1 MKTIRIANGQGYW
14 GDWLEGPRIQVE
26 KGPIDYL
33 VMDYLAEVTMS
44 IMQKQKTKNPELG
57 YARDFIQMIDGLLP
71 KIVDKGIKVITNAGG
86 VNPQACQQ
94 ALIEVAKKHGYNDL
108 KVGIVAG
115 DDILNDID
123 RLVADGHPLKNMENG
138 QDLAE
143 IKDRIYSANVYL
155 GAKPIV
161 EALDQGAQIIVTGRC
176 TDTSI
181 TLAPMVHEFGWSFA
195 EVDKIATG
203 IVAGHIL
210 ECGAQGSGGNFQ
222 GGWEDVDDF
231 IEIGYPIAEVRE
243 DGDLVITK
251 HQNTGGVVNIA
262 MIKEQLLY
270 ELGDPKNYISP
281 EVVVDFTSI
290 HLHEDGPNRV
300 RVTDIKGEAE
310 TPFYKVSVSYADGYT
325 CIGQM
330 TYAWPNAAAK
340 AKAADTIVR
349 GRLKMLGL
357 EFEEIHT
364 EYLGLNACHGP
375 LSHPIDDPNEVVLK
389 IGVRGKGYKAVERF
403 GREIV
408 PLVLTG
414 PPTVTGFG
422 AGRPKPSEVVAY
434 WPALI
439 KKDAIN
445 PIVEVRSAQ

>member
-251 HQNTGGVVNIA
+251 HQKTGGVVNIA

-281 EVVVDFTSI
+281 KLSLILPPFTSM
-290 HLHEDGPNRV
+290 R
-300 RVTDIKGEAE
+300 
-310 TPFYKVSVSYADGYT
+310 
-325 CIGQM
+325 M
-330 TYAWPNAAAK
+330 
-340 AKAADTIVR
+340 
-349 GRLKMLGL
+349 
-357 EFEEIHT
+357 
-364 EYLGLNACHGP
+364 
-375 LSHPIDDPNEVVLK
+375 
-389 IGVRGKGYKAVERF
+389 
-403 GREIV
+403 
-408 PLVLTG
+408 VLTG
-414 PPTVTGFG
+414 YV
-422 AGRPKPSEVVAY
+422 
-434 WPALI
+434 
-439 KKDAIN
+439 
-445 PIVEVRSAQ
+445 

>member
-251 HQNTGGVVNIA
+251 HQKTGGVVNIA

-357 EFEEIHT
+357 EFAEIHT

-389 IGVRGKGYKAVERF
+389 IGVRGKDYKAVERF